1 MATFTKILLSGSTG
15 GRPIKVAASGT
26 PGTTIHT
33 TQASSGVIDEV
44 WLYATNTSAALVELT
59 IEFGSTSSPD
69 DLIVVGIPT
78 KSGLSL
84 VIPGLVLTG
93 DGAAARTIRAFAGS
107 SNVVNIVGFVN
118 RITP

>member
-33 TQASSGVIDEV
+33 TQASSGVIDEI
-44 WLYATNTSAALVELT
+44 WLYATNTSTALVELT
-59 IEFGSTSSPD
+59 LELGGTTNPD
-69 DLIVVGIPT
+69 DRIIVGIPS

-84 VIPGLVLTG
+84 ILAGAVLTG
-93 DGAAARTIRAFAGS
+93 DGSAGRVLRAFAGS
-107 SNVVNIVGFVN
+107 ANNVNLVGYIN
-118 RITP
+118 RIS

>member
-44 WLYATNTSAALVELT
+44 WLYANNTSAGSIELT
-59 IEFGSTSSPD
+59 IEMGGTTSPD
-69 DLIVVGIPT
+69 DRIVVSIPT
-78 KSGLSL
+78 KAGLSL
-84 VIPGLVLTG
+84 ILPGCVLTG
-93 DGAAARTIRAFAGS
+93 DGSNGRVIRAFAS
-107 SNVVNIVGFVN
+107 SANVINLVGYIN
-118 RITP
+118 RIS

>member
-44 WLYATNTSAALVELT
+44 WLYANNTSTTQVTLT
-59 IEFGSTSSPD
+59 IEMGGTTSPD
-69 DLIVVGIPT
+69 DQIVVAIPS

-84 VIPGLVLTG
+84 VLPGCVLSG
-93 DGAAARTIRAFAGS
+93 DGSSGRVLRAFAGT
-107 SNVVNIVGFVN
+107 SNVVNLIGYIN
-118 RITP
+118 RIS

>member
-44 WLYATNTSAALVELT
+44 WLYATNTSATSIELT
-59 IEFGSTSSPD
+59 IEMGGTTNAD
-69 DLIVVGIPT
+69 DRIIVGIPA

-84 VIPGLVLTG
+84 VLPGCVLTG
-93 DGAAARTIRAFAGS
+93 DGASGRTIRAFGGS
-107 SNVVNIVGFVN
+107 ANNINIVGYVN
-118 RITP
+118 RIS

>member
-44 WLYATNTSAALVELT
+44 WLYANNTSTTQVTLT
-59 IEFGSTSSPD
+59 IEMGGTTSPD
-69 DLIVVGIPT
+69 DQIVVAIPS

-84 VIPGLVLTG
+84 VLPGCVLSG
-93 DGAAARTIRAFAGS
+93 DGSSGRVLRAFAGTS
-107 SNVVNIVGFVN
+107 NIVNLIGYIN
-118 RITP
+118 RIS

>member
-44 WLYATNTSAALVELT
+44 WLYAINTSATLVTLT
-59 IEFGSTSSPD
+59 IEMGGTTSPD
-69 DLIVVGIPT
+69 DQIIVGIPS

-84 VIPGLVLTG
+84 ILPGCILTG
-93 DGAAARTIRAFAGS
+93 DGSTGRTIRAFAGT
-107 SNVVNIVGFVN
+107 SNVVNLIGYIN
-118 RITP
+118 RIS

>member
-44 WLYATNTSAALVELT
+44 WLYATNTSTASVNLTVELGGAT
-59 IEFGSTSSPD
+59 SPD
-69 DLIVVGIPT
+69 DQIIVAIPA

-84 VIPGLVLTG
+84 VLPGCVLSG
-93 DGAAARTIRAFAGS
+93 DGSSGRVLRAFAGT
-107 SNVVNIVGFVN
+107 SNVVNLIGYIN
-118 RITP
+118 RIS

>member
-44 WLYATNTSAALVELT
+44 WLYATNTSASAVNLT
-59 IEFGSTSSPD
+59 IELGGTTSPD
-69 DLIVVGIPT
+69 DQIIVGIPS
-78 KSGLSL
+78 KSGLTL
-84 VIPGLVLTG
+84 ILPGCVLTG
-93 DGAAARTIRAFAGS
+93 DGSSGRTIRAFGGS
-107 SNVVNIVGFVN
+107 ANNINIVGYVN
-118 RITP
+118 RIS

>member
-44 WLYATNTSAALVELT
+44 WLYATNTSSASVNLT
-59 IEFGSTSSPD
+59 IELGGTSDPD
-69 DLIVVGIPT
+69 DRIIVGIPS

-84 VIPGLVLTG
+84 ILPGCILTG
-93 DGAAARTIRAFAGS
+93 DGSSGRTIRAFGGS
-107 SNVVNIVGFVN
+107 ANNINLVGYVN
-118 RITP
+118 RIS

>member
-33 TQASSGVIDEV
+33 TQASSGVVDEI
-44 WLYATNTSAALVELT
+44 WLYATNTSTALVELT
-59 IEFGSTSSPD
+59 LELGGTTNPD
-69 DLIVVGIPT
+69 DRIIVVIPS

-84 VIPGLVLTG
+84 VLAGAVLTG
-93 DGAAARTIRAFAGS
+93 DGSNGRVLRAFGGS
-107 SNVVNIVGFVN
+107 ANNVNIVGYVN
-118 RITP
+118 RIS

>member
-44 WLYATNTSAALVELT
+44 WLYATNTSTATVELT
-59 IEFGSTSSPD
+59 IEFGGTNSPD
-69 DLIVVGIPT
+69 DRIIVGIPS
-78 KSGLSL
+78 KSGLSIIL
-84 VIPGLVLTG
+84 PGCVLTG
-93 DGAAARTIRAFAGS
+93 DGSIGRIIKAFAGS
-107 SNVVNIVGFVN
+107 SNNINIIGYVN
-118 RITP
+118 RIS